1 MFSPGEQ
8 SAASGA
14 ISAEWNA
21 ARNEQ
26 ATTAFSSAIQS
37 WPDSVGDR
45 LAKLLKLPPDWDG
58 HVGRPISRTIV
69 DYACALLPRL
79 VRPGIPPP
87 FIAPLASGGL
97 QLEWHRNGWDLEIEI
112 EGAGRLYV
120 YARELATDQEWEA
133 DLTDNL
139 SELQPKLDAIA
150 D

>member
-1 MFSPGEQ
+1 MFFPGEQ

-21 ARNEQ
+21 AQRGQ
-26 ATTAFSSAIQS
+26 AAIAFSSVVQS
-37 WPDSVGDR
+37 WPDSMGDR
-45 LAKLLKLPPDWDG
+45 LAQLLKLPPGWDG
-58 HVGRPISRTIV
+58 HSARPISRTIA
-69 DYACALLPRL
+69 DYACSLLPRL

-112 EGAGRLYV
+112 EAPGQLYA
-120 YARELATDQEWEA
+120 YGRELASNQDWEI
-133 DLTDNL
+133 DLTDDL
-139 SELQPKLDAIA
+139 RELRPKLESIA